1 MSYLGVRKVA
11 RPQAKSS
18 QTCGPPP
25 PPRPPHPD
33 PSWTIGIEIWFVLW
47 FILVCTIHYALFH
60 LYLSHHSKR
69 YIQSGIGSS
78 ENLPKK
84 NIHGWPHVR
93 FQGCFSCGF
102 SKNRRTTEQPEPV
115 VSPWKNDKLTWIINW
130 SPTITAENHILG
142 WKFSTSMIAWY
153 PIYIPIIS
161 PAPRKIDKLPSR
173 MLVRSFKW
181 CFRHNFIYPLVN

>member
-60 LYLSHHSKR
+60 LYSSHHSKR
-69 YIQSGIGSS
+69 YRSSPIQSGIGSS
-78 ENLPKK
+78 ENLQK
-84 NIHGWPHVR
+84 NPFLDGPMLDFRGVFLVGFLKIGEQRNNQNQWFPHEKW
-93 FQGCFSCGF
+93 QTHLDNKLGSHHNCGKPYSWLEIF
-102 SKNRRTTEQPEPV
+102 YQHDCMISYLYPHHIPSPQKDRQVAIQDVSKE
-115 VSPWKNDKLTWIINW
+115 
-130 SPTITAENHILG
+130 
-142 WKFSTSMIAWY
+142 F
-153 PIYIPIIS
+153 
-161 PAPRKIDKLPSR
+161 
-173 MLVRSFKW
+173 
-181 CFRHNFIYPLVN
+181 